1 MQTGGSSSLMDG
13 IESPSAR
20 GQRGGGSAVSAS
32 RDPKAIAMAVGGAII
47 FIVAIVLIVR
57 AVGSVTAGVGD
68 GSRIRVA
75 IDSETGKVFKEFRIK
90 DGETWPWKH
99 PSTGRATLYPTEEC
113 YWTAD
118 GQAKLEPTHVL
129 LNSIIGKDE
138 KTICPDCGREV
149 VAHNP
154 MPPTD
159 LLLKAAE
166 SFKR

>member
-1 MQTGGSSSLMDG
+1 MQAGGSSSLMDG
-13 IESPSAR
+13 IESSPAAGRRASGASA
-20 GQRGGGSAVSAS
+20 SPS
-32 RDPKAIAMAVGGAII
+32 RDPKAIAMTVGGAII

-57 AVGSVTAGVGD
+57 AVSSVTAGVGD

-75 IDSETGKVFKEFRIK
+75 IDAETGKVFKEYRIK

-99 PSTGRATLYPTEEC
+99 PSTGRATLYPTEQC

-129 LNSIIGKDE
+129 LNSIVGKDE

-159 LLLKAAE
+159 LMLKAAE
-166 SFKR
+166 SLKR